1 MSEAAK
7 ALVPVDDRLPGAA
20 VEPHPGHYQ
29 QYLLYCDSQERF
41 TVMSFVWVPSAVSW
55 RCDGSLYRQNILPKV
70 IIQITRMENGEIGCG
85 SADMTVKR

>member
-1 MSEAAK
+1 M
-7 ALVPVDDRLPGAA
+7 
-20 VEPHPGHYQ
+20 
-29 QYLLYCDSQERF
+29 
-41 TVMSFVWVPSAVSW
+41 MSFVWVPSAVSW